1 MRRFFN
7 KGTNGQWRGIL
18 TDDDLA
24 LYEAKVRE
32 KLSPNSRFGSKEV
45 DVQLAN
51 RARQPIEFSPQP
63 TTFHLSLRKLGFP
76 ETIRC

>member
-32 KLSPNSRFGSKEV
+32 KLSPN
-45 DVQLAN
+45 LAVWLEGGR
-51 RARQPIEFSPQP
+51 RATGEPREAAD
-63 TTFHLSLRKLGFP
+63 
-76 ETIRC
+76 